1 MLTPHT
7 HTWHVQDIELPG
19 MNGIE
24 ATLQIRKVEEEHA
37 GGKRRVPVVCM
48 SGYTRSE
55 YKLMA
60 FGVGMNDYISKP
72 FSKDKVYQLIDHYV
86 LPS

>member
-1 MLTPHT
+1 ML
-7 HTWHVQDIELPG
+7 QDIELPG

-24 ATLQIRKVEEEHA
+24 ATMQIRKAEEER
-37 GGKRRVPVVCM
+37 GSNRRVPIVCM

-60 FGVGMNDYISKP
+60 FGVGMNNYISKP
-72 FSKDKVYQLIDHYV
+72 FSRDKVYQLIDHYV
-86 LPS
+86 TPS